1 MRCACPTRGFFLHGS
16 RRTSLTATIVK
27 ITQVDTAVFYAG
39 GTSEEYLGKIG
50 WKERGLVVHTK
61 LYPWPVRP
69 DHPEIAPP
77 LTFCLRPARRVLAR
91 TSPRCVTAA
100 RMLS

>member
-1 MRCACPTRGFFLHGS
+1 M

-50 WKERGLVVHTK
+50 WKERGLLIETK
-61 LYPWPVRP
+61 IYPTIVSIEYRIVSIQT
-69 DHPEIAPP
+69 E
-77 LTFCLRPARRVLAR
+77 
-91 TSPRCVTAA
+91 
-100 RMLS
+100 

>member
-1 MRCACPTRGFFLHGS
+1 MTAAGCHRYG
-16 RRTSLTATIVK
+16 TSLTATVVI

-69 DHPEIAPP
+69 ARPETAPP
-77 LTFCLRPARRVLAR
+77 FVL
-91 TSPRCVTAA
+91 PR
-100 RMLS
+100 